1 MIKHKLIKEMI
12 KVTII
17 SSITVIVTT
26 QYYHKYKHD
35 KFKQNNIVIVEEQNK
50 EKENIYKDLE
60 IKTYDRTNIQGI
72 VNIYIKDI
80 GTKQIYKEQYNGIV
94 KIKEQGKGGELAE
107 IDVYVEEQEVE

>member
-1 MIKHKLIKEMI
+1 MKHKLIKELI
-12 KVTII
+12 KITII

-26 QYYHKYKHD
+26 QYYNKYLHNKL
-35 KFKQNNIVIVEEQNK
+35 KQNNIVIVEEQNK
-50 EKENIYKDLE
+50 GENIYKDLE
-60 IKTYDRTNIQGI
+60 IKTYDRTNIQGT

-94 KIKEQGKGGELAE
+94 KIKKQGKGGELAE